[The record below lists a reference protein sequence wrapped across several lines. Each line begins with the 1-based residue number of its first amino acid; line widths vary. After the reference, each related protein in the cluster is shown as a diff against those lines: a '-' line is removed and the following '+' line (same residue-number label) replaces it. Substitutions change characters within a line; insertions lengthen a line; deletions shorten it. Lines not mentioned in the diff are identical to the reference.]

1 MEAMSEL
8 YAKVRRRIARG
19 VGMVRRGVAHAIF
32 NSPASRLS
40 AFDRTILEGLEIHG
54 TVVTHIDALSK
65 AGYPWVQDVLRFGP
79 ALFEQLNA
87 RVGKGYVVHVP
98 GSRIE
103 ASPEPLMWGLNER
116 FLDIVEAYIGL
127 PAAYRGLTARR
138 DIANG
143 DQTATRL
150 WHRDGEDARI
160 LKLIVYLN
168 DVECADDGAFEY
180 IPKSL
185 LSSTDGLTVF
195 DGNRISD
202 ADIDRVVPKDQQKL
216 CLGPAGTVI
225 LTDTCSV
232 FHKGAVGKR
241 RDRYTLFYP
250 FNSFAP
256 LSPRDCTVLFDPA
269 RLKTQVRLT
278 PRQDR
283 VVTDAAAI
291 GRG

>member
-1 MEAMSEL
+1 MSDS
-8 YAKVRRRIARG
+8 YAKVRRRMTRGLGMARRIIAQ
-19 VGMVRRGVAHAIF
+19 ATF
-32 NSPASRLS
+32 QSPARRLPE
-40 AFDRTILEGLEIHG
+40 FDTSILEGLEKNG
-54 TVVTHIDALSK
+54 TVVTHVDALAQ
-65 AGYPWVQDVLRFGP
+65 AGYDGVSDVLRFGP
-79 ALFEQLNA
+79 ALFEQLDA
-87 RVGKGYVVHVP
+87 PVGKGYVVHVP
-98 GSRIE
+98 DARIA
-103 ASPEPLMWGLNER
+103 ASPEPLLWGLNER

-127 PAAYRGLTARR
+127 PVAYRGLTARR

-143 DQTATRL
+143 KQTATRL

-180 IPKSL
+180 IPKSA
-185 LSSTDGLTVF
+185 LSSTAGLSVF

-202 ADIDRVVPKDQQKL
+202 ADIDHVVRKDQQKL
-216 CLGPAGTVI
+216 CLGRAGTVI
-225 LTDTCSV
+225 MTDTCTV

-256 LSPRDCTVLFDPA
+256 LSPSDCTLLFNPA
-269 RLKTQVRLT
+269 RLRQQARLT

-283 VVTDAAAI
+283 VVSNAAAI
-291 GRG
+291 GPG